1 MDFILPLIQNRTRAK
16 VTKALV
22 ILLVEIYNKTPI
34 KTIHTDAIRM
44 KIVRLIAK
52 YNRLTENAT
61 NKKFSKSLR
70 LFKLNGTK
78 LFDIVNCKNSP
89 TTCQCENCSK
99 LPQVFKQFLHDQRNQ
114 RLEFIT
120 EVIYDQPLSIS
131 SQDTVCTI
139 GTTKTG
145 WPIQRF
151 VCLLHCVELPLR
163 KLLLELDSLPIELAY
178 GVQAG
183 STMDG
188 IVYWMARTFW
198 TQTLKISFRRYN
210 QKAKYIS
217 NPLQS
222 GVLTLIVGER
232 FYLK

>member
-16 VTKALV
+16 VTKVLV

-70 LFKLNGTK
+70 LFKLNGIK

-120 EVIYDQPLSIS
+120 EVISDQPLSIS

-145 WPIQRF
+145 WPIQ
-151 VCLLHCVELPLR
+151 LR
-163 KLLLELDSLPIELAY
+163 KLLLELDSLPIGLAY
-178 GVQAG
+178 GVEAG

-198 TQTLKISFRRYN
+198 TRALKTSFEHGLVSRI
-210 QKAKYIS
+210 Q
-217 NPLQS
+217 
-222 GVLTLIVGER
+222 
-232 FYLK
+232 LKS